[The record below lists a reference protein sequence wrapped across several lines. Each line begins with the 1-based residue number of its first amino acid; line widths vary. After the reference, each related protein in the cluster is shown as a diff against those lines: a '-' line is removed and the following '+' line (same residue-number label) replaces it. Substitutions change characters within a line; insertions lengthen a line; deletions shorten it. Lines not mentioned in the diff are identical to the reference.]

1 MVSRPWSAFQ
11 IKPQLPD
18 TLVKK
23 AVSMTQIEYLN
34 RKENGSTRSPN
45 FVIRHLLT
53 DLIMRAKLLQSPEEL
68 DQILRVTVPRLQKAC
83 RYQDDLLSEK
93 QVAERWEFLNV
104 IKLRNMR
111 ARNQG
116 PVFLKFGKSRN
127 SRIYYRIADIESWI
141 IRHEQLQTKLPLG
154 D

>member
-1 MVSRPWSAFQ
+1 MTLT
-11 IKPQLPD
+11 KPPNH
-18 TLVKK
+18 K
-23 AVSMTQIEYLN
+23 AASYSQ
-34 RKENGSTRSPN
+34 SPN

-53 DLIMRAKLLQSPEEL
+53 DLIMRAKLLESPEEL

-83 RYQDDLLSEK
+83 RYQDDLLTEK

-111 ARNQG
+111 TRNQG

-141 IRHEQLQTKLPLG
+141 IRHEQLQPTLPLG